1 MARQRPSVNRQDPL
15 EDYSVTP
22 AGASAAS
29 PDLRYLTPHF
39 LHRDPY
45 TLPSLRGASLL
56 ASTWMPWRFPG
67 KSSSH
72 PFVRHLP
79 PQTSSVKLR
88 GDVHKHVFCIT
99 LPRQKVPSSS
109 FSIVRFSSS
118 LLSLAYAT
126 ALEFLADLGYN
137 GYSCLPESL
146 AQLLDPPKALL
157 LPPLTPPEH
166 QQIPPLARLLVK
178 ERLQVIGSN
187 SQFQQEQQTS
197 KKPRRRRENR
207 NEHGQRHT
215 PRLLLLVLLLLH
227 AVLGTAQ
234 LCHNRG
240 MFILHQQWTRGTGTD
255 ASHQQTIISPVGGL

>member
-157 LPPLTPPEH
+157 PPLTPPEH